1 MLLFSAVV
9 APGGALLEF
18 QHNGFVDVT
27 DHELRHSRTTSR
39 MLAMLASRDQ
49 VGNRALTAVVTIG
62 PIDGGFAPWGLP
74 NAGYAAPPSRHHSAD
89 CPSTRQWL
97 LRSQVPHATLFL
109 VEGSNGDSNGERR
122 WHVPEAFAG
131 LYAAK

>member
-1 MLLFSAVV
+1 MNSRC
-9 APGGALLEF
+9 APEWVCRAQSRINARTSGNTGG
-18 QHNGFVDVT
+18 H
-27 DHELRHSRTTSR
+27 
-39 MLAMLASRDQ
+39 
-49 VGNRALTAVVTIG
+49 
-62 PIDGGFAPWGLP
+62 
-74 NAGYAAPPSRHHSAD
+74 AAPPSRQLSAD